1 MKAAA
6 AILSLI
12 LTLTFSDLPGLSAEK
27 LKVGSA
33 TKSSPWYYLPI
44 LAGQDAGF
52 WKENGIEAEWVPFRS
67 GSEMYRA
74 VAAGAIN
81 IGFTS
86 ATAQLQAQ
94 ARGVPSKIIVQV
106 RSRDDFFIYVLS
118 QSPRKEP
125 KDLKGARIGVSRFGG
140 SEHAFGRSLA
150 NVLGLE
156 GKVRFV
162 STGGIVESIAS
173 LKTATIDALIL
184 TPAQMLSLIV
194 SGQVRTLVSIADYH
208 PKEWTSTVVFARK
221 DFIEASRDTVRRAA
235 RAIVAG
241 LNYTD
246 KNPAWAMAKMKG
258 EGGYDD
264 AGAKIMFDTLQLV
277 ADGKI
282 NRKGLE
288 NVRNFLLEYGI
299 LPRDKA
305 PSLEE
310 AYTAEFTP

>member
-1 MKAAA
+1 MKRGAYLLA
-6 AILSLI
+6 LI
-12 LTLTFSDLPGLSAEK
+12 LPLTFLVLPGLSAEK

-33 TKSSPWYYLPI
+33 TRTSPWYYLPI

-74 VAAGAIN
+74 VAAGSIN

-94 ARGVPSKIIVQV
+94 ARGVPTRIIAQV
-106 RSRDDFFIYVLS
+106 RSRDDFFVYLLS
-118 QSPRKEP
+118 QSPRKGPRE
-125 KDLKGARIGVSRFGG
+125 LKGARIGVSRFGG

-150 NVLGLE
+150 KALGLE
-156 GKVRFV
+156 GEVKFV

-173 LKTATIDALIL
+173 LKTGTIDAVIL
-184 TPAQMLSLIV
+184 TPAQMLPLIV
-194 SGQVRTLVSIADYH
+194 SGQVRTLVSISDYH
-208 PKEWTSTVVFARK
+208 PKEWTSTVVYARK
-221 DFIEASRDTVRRAA
+221 DFMESSRDTVRRAA
-235 RAIVAG
+235 KAIVAG
-241 LNYTD
+241 MNYTD
-246 KNPAWAMAKMKG
+246 KNPAWAMGKMKAI
-258 EGGYDD
+258 GGYDD
-264 AGAKIMFDTLQLV
+264 TGAKIMFDMLQLV
-277 ADGKI
+277 TDGKI